1 MPGSNMANLY
11 KVLYKI
17 RNDLLNDKSMI
28 ASEKSGNSINKVA
41 TFKKANAEDSF
52 RGNNG
57 LPRQSELF

>member
-11 KVLYKI
+11 KELYKI

-41 TFKKANAEDSF
+41 TFKKANVERF
-52 RGNNG
+52 
-57 LPRQSELF
+57 LWWQI